1 MQKEIVEQ
9 VEIKG
14 ENDCPKGNLHSL
26 KIDKILLPLDFIDL
40 PLHLVHQTA
49 VLAHHFDS
57 EIVLLHVVTPLSYP
71 AGVFVD
77 KHGQVARDLLDEI
90 VTRARAKLDESRGE
104 ELKGL
109 TIKRMLREGEPARE
123 TIRAAHDERA
133 KLVMIPT
140 HGRGARTPAD
150 GLRNRESLA
159 QLRVPGVDGR
169 ASRRRRFA
177 QM

>member
-1 MQKEIVEQ
+1 MRKETVER

-26 KIDKILLPLDFIDL
+26 KIGKILLPLDFIDL

-77 KHGQVARDLLDEI
+77 KHSQVARDLLDEI
-90 VTRARAKLDESRGE
+90 VTRARAKTR
-104 ELKGL
+104 
-109 TIKRMLREGEPARE
+109 
-123 TIRAAHDERA
+123 
-133 KLVMIPT
+133 
-140 HGRGARTPAD
+140 
-150 GLRNRESLA
+150 
-159 QLRVPGVDGR
+159 
-169 ASRRRRFA
+169 
-177 QM
+177 